1 MLACYQMLNR
11 SRKEYE
17 HKSFIYI
24 FYIFHMDVLFV
35 VGNKSLWS
43 LHRAGIDNGTN
54 DPICLA
60 VNIHHVLAYKRY

>member
-1 MLACYQMLNR
+1 
-11 SRKEYE
+11 
-17 HKSFIYI
+17 
-24 FYIFHMDVLFV
+24 MDVLFV